1 MRSRAAILY
10 EYGRPWTVEEFEL
23 DPPRA
28 GEVLLRLAATGLCHS
43 DEHIRQG
50 KLAPPAEAVRSLG
63 LPAMSPTI
71 GGHEGSGV
79 VLEVGE
85 GVTRL
90 APGDHVVTSFVA
102 VCGQCRWCASGMEY
116 LCDKG
121 AGTLAPGMPT
131 DGTFRHHT
139 VDGRNLGHISKIG
152 AFAEHTVV
160 SADSLVKIDPGFP
173 LLPAALLACAVPTGY
188 GSAARRAQVRG
199 GDTAV
204 VIGAGGIGSA
214 AIQGARIS
222 GAARI
227 IAVDPVE
234 FKRESA
240 LKFGATHTAA
250 TGSEATELV
259 RELTRGVMADAVVV
273 SPAMI
278 GEADVG
284 TALALTRK
292 GGTCV
297 LTGLPSP
304 GLSSIAVTL
313 QDFVLMNKTLCGT
326 VFGSCN
332 PKSDIPLLAALYESG
347 QLLLDEMITKRYRLD
362 EINEAYADKAA
373 GELIRGVIDFGVS
386 VATPAMASDSMQS

>member
-10 EYGRPWTVEEFEL
+10 EYGGPWSVEEFEL

-28 GEVLLRLAATGLCHS
+28 GEVLIQLAATGLCHS

-50 KLAPPAEAVRSLG
+50 RLAAPPDTLRELG

-79 VLEVGE
+79 VIEVGD
-85 GVTRL
+85 GVTHL

-102 VCGQCRWCASGMEY
+102 VCGNCRWCASGMEY
-116 LCDKG
+116 LCDTG
-121 AGTLAPGMPT
+121 SGTLAPGMPT

-139 VDGRNLGHISKIG
+139 ADGRNLGHVSKIG

-160 SADSLVKIDPGFP
+160 SANSLVKISPDFP
-173 LLPAALLACAVPTGY
+173 LVPAALLACAVPTGY
-188 GSAARRAQVRG
+188 GSAARRANIRG

-204 VIGAGGIGSA
+204 VIGVGGIGTA

-222 GAARI
+222 GASRI
-227 IAVDPVE
+227 VAVDINE
-234 FKRESA
+234 FKRSA
-240 LKFGATHTAA
+240 AMTFGATHTA
-250 TGSEATELV
+250 GSATEAIDLV

-273 SPAMI
+273 SPAMV
-278 GEADVG
+278 GAADVG

-304 GLSSIAVTL
+304 GTSSIDITL
-313 QDFVLMNKTLCGT
+313 QEFILMNKTLCGT

-332 PKSDIPLLAALYESG
+332 PKSDIPMLATLYESG
-347 QLLLDEMITKRYRLD
+347 QLLLDEMITKRYSLD
-362 EINEAYADKAA
+362 EINVAYAALAA
-373 GELIRGVIDFGVS
+373 GELIRGVIDFG
-386 VATPAMASDSMQS
+386 AR

>member
-50 KLAPPAEAVRSLG
+50 KLAPPAETLRSLG

-85 GVTRL
+85 GVTRF

-102 VCGQCRWCASGMEY
+102 VCGRCRWCASGVEY

-121 AGTLAPGMPT
+121 SGTLAPGMPT

-160 SADSLVKIDPGFP
+160 SADSLVKIDQGFP
-173 LLPAALLACAVPTGY
+173 LVPAALLACAVPTGY

-227 IAVDPVE
+227 VAVDPVE
-234 FKRESA
+234 FKCESA

-250 TGSEATELV
+250 TGSEAIDLV

-284 TALALTRK
+284 TALELTRK

-304 GLSSIAVTL
+304 QLNSIAVTL

-332 PKSDIPLLAALYESG
+332 PKSDIPLLASMYESG

-362 EINEAYADKAA
+362 EINQAYADKSA
-373 GELIRGVIDFGVS
+373 GELIRGVIDFGVTGS
-386 VATPAMASDSMQS
+386 

>member
-10 EYGRPWTVEEFEL
+10 EYGHPWSVEEFEL
-23 DPPRA
+23 DPPKA
-28 GEVLLRLAATGLCHS
+28 GEVMVRLAATGLCHS

-50 KLAPPAEAVRSLG
+50 KLAAPPETLRALG

-79 VLEVGE
+79 VVDVGP
-85 GVTRL
+85 GVAGF

-102 VCGQCRWCASGMEY
+102 VCVQCRWCASGMEY
-116 LCDKG
+116 LCDAG
-121 AGTLAPGMPT
+121 SGTLAPGMPT

-139 VDGRNLGHISKIG
+139 VDGRSLGHVSKIG

-160 SADSLVKIDPGFP
+160 AANSLVKIDPDFP
-173 LLPAALLACAVPTGY
+173 LVPAALLACAVPTGY
-188 GSAARRAQVRG
+188 GSAARRAGVRG
-199 GDTAV
+199 GDTVV
-204 VIGAGGIGSA
+204 VIGTGGIGTA
-214 AIQGARIS
+214 AVQGARIN
-222 GAARI
+222 GTARI
-227 IAVDPVE
+227 VAVDVSD
-234 FKRESA
+234 FKRTSA
-240 LKFGATHTAA
+240 VTFGATHTAA
-250 TGSEATELV
+250 TASDALELV
-259 RELTRGVMADAVVV
+259 RDLTRGVMADAVVV

-284 TALALTRK
+284 AALALTRK

-304 GLSSIAVTL
+304 GLGSVAVAL
-313 QDFVLMNKTLCGT
+313 QDFILMNKTLCGT

-332 PKSDIPLLAALYESG
+332 PKSDIALLATLYESG

-362 EINEAYADKAA
+362 DINDAYADLAA
-373 GELIRGVIDFGVS
+373 GRLIRGVIDFGLG
-386 VATPAMASDSMQS
+386 Q

>member
-10 EYGRPWTVEEFEL
+10 EYGRPWTVEEFDL

-50 KLAPPAEAVRSLG
+50 KLAPSADALRSQG

-79 VLEVGE
+79 VLEVGD
-85 GVTRL
+85 GVTGF

-121 AGTLAPGMPT
+121 SGTLTPGMPT

-139 VDGRNLGHISKIG
+139 LGGRNLGHISKIG

-160 SADSLVKIDPGFP
+160 AADSLVKIDRDFP
-173 LLPAALLACAVPTGY
+173 LVPAALLACAVPTGY
-188 GSAARRAQVRG
+188 GSAARRAHVRG

-227 IAVDPVE
+227 VAVDPVE
-234 FKRESA
+234 FKRASA

-250 TGSEATELV
+250 TGAEAIDMV

-273 SPAMI
+273 APAMI
-278 GEADVG
+278 DTADVW
-284 TALALTRK
+284 TALELTRK

-304 GLSSIAVTL
+304 GLDSIDVTL
-313 QDFVLMNKTLCGT
+313 QDFILMNKTLCGT

-332 PKSDIPLLAALYESG
+332 PKSDIPLLASLYESG

-362 EINEAYADKAA
+362 EINEAYAAKAT
-373 GELIRGVIDFGVS
+373 GELIRGVIDFGV
-386 VATPAMASDSMQS
+386 TPA